1 MRHGCKVNK
10 LSRTHAHRVAML
22 SNMATSLILHKRV
35 ETTLAKA
42 KDLRTYAEKIITKA
56 INTYED
62 VVKVNKTV
70 VDAKGAKS
78 TKEVVNDGAKKLAA
92 RRDIMSKL
100 YDIQEQRAEK
110 ESKADFI
117 KRTED
122 IKHPLVEKIFNVYAP
137 KYAKRNADNGVG
149 GGYTRIVKL
158 GTRNGDNA
166 EMAIIELV

>member
-1 MRHGCKVNK
+1 MRK
-10 LSRTHAHRVAML
+10 LNRPTDQRLAVLRSL
-22 SNMATSLILHKRV
+22 ATNLLWYGKI
-35 ETTLAKA
+35 ETTLEKA
-42 KDLRTYAEKIITKA
+42 KEVRTYAEKLLTKA

-70 VDAKGAKS
+70 TDAKGVKS
-78 TKEVVNDGAKKLAA
+78 QKEVVNDGAKKLAA

-100 YDIQEQRAEK
+100 YNIQEVRAEK
-110 ESKADFI
+110 ESKTDFV
-117 KRTED
+117 KRTQD
-122 IKHPLVEKIFNVYAP
+122 IKHPLIEKIFNVYAP
-137 KYAKRNADNGVG
+137 KYAKRKETLGTG

>member
-1 MRHGCKVNK
+1 MRK
-10 LSRTHAHRVAML
+10 LNRPTDQR
-22 SNMATSLILHKRV
+22 MAVMRNLATNLLWYGKI
-35 ETTLAKA
+35 ETTLEKA
-42 KDLRTYAEKIITKA
+42 KELRSYAEKIITKA
-56 INTYED
+56 VNTHED
-62 VVKVNKTV
+62 VVKVTKTV
-70 VDAKGAKS
+70 VDAKGVK
-78 TKEVVNDGAKKLAA
+78 TNKEVVNDGAKKLAA

-100 YDIQEQRAEK
+100 YDIQEVRAEK

-117 KRTED
+117 KRTKD

-149 GGYTRIVKL
+149 GGYTRIIKL